1 MQKEAYWLQKKCVT
15 IRKETE
21 WIETLENGNNTLLFE
36 DLTTMQTILKD
47 KSTFWDENLY
57 GKGHSSAQI
66 VTHIQNN
73 LV

>member
-21 WIETLENGNNTLLFE
+21 WIETLENGNNTLLFG
-36 DLTTMQTILKD
+36 DLTTMQTILKTEI
-47 KSTFWDENLY
+47 TFWDENLY
-57 GKGHSSAQI
+57 GKGHSSDQI
-66 VTHIQNN
+66 VNHIQNN

>member
-1 MQKEAYWLQKKCVT
+1 MRKEAFWLQKKCVT
-15 IRKETE
+15 IGKETE
-21 WIETLENGNNTLLFE
+21 WIETLENRNNTFLFG

-47 KSTFWDENLY
+47 ESTFWDENLY
-57 GKGHSSAQI
+57 GKGYSSAQI